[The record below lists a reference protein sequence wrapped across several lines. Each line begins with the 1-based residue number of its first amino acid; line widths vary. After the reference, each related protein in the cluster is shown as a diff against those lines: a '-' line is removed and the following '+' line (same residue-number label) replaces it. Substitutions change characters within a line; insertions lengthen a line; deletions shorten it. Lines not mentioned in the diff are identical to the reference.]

1 MQRPTVMILTA
12 LAGGSAHGYAIK
24 QEVEALSHGEEVL
37 RVGTLYAAL
46 DRLTHEG
53 LIEVDREEVVDSR
66 LRRYYRLT
74 EHGRGELEAQ
84 ARADAARSRLAL
96 RRLKAQ
102 GEGA

>member
-66 LRRYYRLT
+66 LRRLT